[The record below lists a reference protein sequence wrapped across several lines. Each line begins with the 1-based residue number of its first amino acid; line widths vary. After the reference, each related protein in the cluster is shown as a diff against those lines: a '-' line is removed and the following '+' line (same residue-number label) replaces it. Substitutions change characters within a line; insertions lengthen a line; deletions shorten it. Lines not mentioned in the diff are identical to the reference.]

1 MVEKIPVIKM
11 IGDEAFINE
20 HRITVAQ
27 IAENHYYFGQSLDTL
42 QAAFP
47 SLSLAE
53 IHAALAYYHAN
64 KDEMDRAIQEDRA
77 RRDALDEVS
86 ESHES

>member
-11 IGDEAFINE
+11 IGDDAFIAD

-27 IAENHYYFGQSLDTL
+27 IAENHYYFGQSLEVI
-42 QAAFP
+42 QQAFP
-47 SLSLAE
+47 SLTLAE

-64 KDEMDRAIQEDRA
+64 KDEMDRQIQEDRA
-77 RRDALDEVS
+77 RRAALDGDA
-86 ESHES
+86 